1 MFLISRIR
9 TEISETIESTVF
21 KWFYNGLLLES
32 NGKTEI
38 VDERYVSTL
47 NIINV
52 QHSDAGKYECL
63 VENTTGQKLVKSS
76 CTIKISG

>member
-1 MFLISRIR
+1 MIFRIR
-9 TEISETIESTVF
+9 TEISETVEATAF
-21 KWFYNGLLLES
+21 KWFYNGLLLQS
-32 NGKTEI
+32 NEKTEI
-38 VDERYVSTL
+38 VNERYVSTL

-63 VENTTGQKLVKSS
+63 VENTTGQKLVKTS